1 MVHYSER
8 FEYLKELSEMIQSR
22 VENQLVRQLF
32 EVPNEY
38 EDIVLEQMILFY
50 EKVEVSRYLFRGT
63 YRKEVEN
70 VFSEWLLDSK
80 KHKDSEFLNQF
91 RVSRGAFSELT
102 ELIENDDIF
111 KNHIGKIKKALPAHH
126 LLVLLFMIGLKG
138 NGASPMKIAKFFRV
152 GFGSVFNFLQ

>member
-1 MVHYSER
+1 MMRYSEQ

-22 VENQLVRQLF
+22 VENQLVQQLF

-38 EDIVLEQMILFY
+38 EDLVLEQMILFY

-91 RVSRGAFSELT
+91 CVSRGAFSELT

-111 KNHIGKIKKALPAHH
+111 KNHTGKIKKALPADR
-126 LLVLLFMIGLKG
+126 K
-138 NGASPMKIAKFFRV
+138 
-152 GFGSVFNFLQ
+152 SVV

>member
-1 MVHYSER
+1 MMRYSEQ

-91 RVSRGAFSELT
+91 CISHGAFSELT
-102 ELIENDDIF
+102 ELIENDDVF
-111 KNHIGKIKKALPAHH
+111 KNHIGKIKKHCQRIIFLY
-126 LLVLLFMIGLKG
+126 
-138 NGASPMKIAKFFRV
+138 FF
-152 GFGSVFNFLQ
+152 L